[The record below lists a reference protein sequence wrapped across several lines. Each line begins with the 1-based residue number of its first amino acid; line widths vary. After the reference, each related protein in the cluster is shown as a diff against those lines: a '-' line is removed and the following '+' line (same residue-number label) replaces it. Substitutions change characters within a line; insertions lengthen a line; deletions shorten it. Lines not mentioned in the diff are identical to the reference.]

1 MGGSNNKNTD
11 YNGKYNKTLNCIDP
25 IESTREKSPGHKKS
39 MSTKSPHQSPP
50 KFVINPIFISS
61 KSLSNQSQ
69 ENNIKSEENENINM
83 ISSIANDSS
92 KKNEE
97 IKKTE
102 IVDIISPKITDDFFD
117 LITPI
122 AVTTPKIS
130 TKEVQKKTPEK
141 KTEIINQPIYDIL
154 DVYSVILIIF
164 F

>member
-1 MGGSNNKNTD
+1 
-11 YNGKYNKTLNCIDP
+11 
-25 IESTREKSPGHKKS
+25 
-39 MSTKSPHQSPP
+39 MSTKSPHQSPL

-69 ENNIKSEENENINM
+69 ENNIKSEDIENINM

-102 IVDIISPKITDDFFD
+102 IVDIISPKINDDFFD

-122 AVTTPKIS
+122 AVPVPNNSI
-130 TKEVQKKTPEK
+130 KEAQKKTPEK
-141 KTEIINQPIYDIL
+141 RTENIILSNQPIYDIL
-154 DVYSVILIIF
+154 DVRLLY
-164 F
+164 